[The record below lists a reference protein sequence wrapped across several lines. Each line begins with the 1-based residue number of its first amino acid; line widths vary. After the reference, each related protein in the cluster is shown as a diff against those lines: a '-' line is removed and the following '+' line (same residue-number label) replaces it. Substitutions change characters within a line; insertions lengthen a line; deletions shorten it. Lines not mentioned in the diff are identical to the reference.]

1 MIYDQIVLR
10 YGDLIMKGRNRN
22 QFEKRMHRQ
31 VKNALTPFK
40 GVTYWKTFGRLYV
53 KLNGQPYEPIA
64 DRLKD
69 LFGIISLSPVIS
81 SESELEAIRA
91 TAMTLM
97 NSLKTP
103 PKTFKVSVKRAWK
116 GFPHQSQQM
125 NHLVGAH
132 ILRAFPELSVD
143 VRNPEVELK
152 VDIQAEATYLFCE
165 VIPAAGGFPFG
176 SNGKA
181 MLLLSGGIDSP
192 VAGWLAL
199 RKGLELEA
207 VHFHSYPFT
216 SEQAKDKVV
225 ALAKRLSYFSGAPLK
240 LHLVPFTEIQTTLAQ
255 AGQDNLIIT
264 LMRRAML
271 RITEGLAAK
280 SGALGIVTGES
291 LGQVASQTLPSMN
304 VIGRAAQLPMLKPLI
319 MMDKSE
325 IIAMAEKIGTFQ
337 TSILPYEDCCTLF
350 LPKSPSTNPN
360 IRIVENVEA
369 GIANL
374 DTMIEDAINGTEHMF
389 LSPRKTSSA
398 QSTESSSEED
408 EWF

>member
-22 QFEKRMHRQ
+22 QFEKRMQQQ
-31 VKNALTPFK
+31 VRSALSPFQ
-40 GVTYWKTFGRLYV
+40 GITYWKTYGRLYV
-53 KLNGQPYEPIA
+53 KLNGQPYERVA

-69 LFGIISLSPVIS
+69 LFGLHSLSPVIS
-81 SESELEAIRA
+81 TESELEAIRSA
-91 TAMTLM
+91 AMTLM
-97 NSLKTP
+97 NAMEQP

-116 GFPHQSQQM
+116 GFPHPSQEM

-152 VDIQAEATYLFCE
+152 VDIQEEATYLFSQ
-165 VIPAAGGFPFG
+165 VIPAAGGFPYG

-192 VAGWLAL
+192 VAGWLAM
-199 RKGLELEA
+199 RKGLQIEA

-225 ALAKRLSYFSGAPLK
+225 ALAQRLAYYHSAPLK
-240 LHLVPFTEIQTTLAQ
+240 LHLVPFTDIQTTLAQ
-255 AGQDNLIIT
+255 QGQDNLIIT
-264 LMRRAML
+264 MMRRAMF
-271 RITEGLAAK
+271 RITEQLAVRND
-280 SGALGIVTGES
+280 ALGIVTGES

-304 VIGRAAQLPMLKPLI
+304 VIGRAADLPLLKPLI
-319 MMDKSE
+319 MMDKAE
-325 IIAMAEKIGTFQ
+325 IIRLAEKIGTYE

-360 IRIVENVEA
+360 MRIVERVEA
-369 GIANL
+369 GIPQYSE
-374 DTMIEDAINGTEHMF
+374 MIETAVRDTEQ
-389 LSPRKTSSA
+389 LILKPGQQTPDLQA
-398 QSTESSSEED
+398 GED
-408 EWF
+408 SWF

>member
-22 QFEKRMHRQ
+22 QFEKRMQRQ

-91 TAMTLM
+91 AAMTLM

-152 VDIQAEATYLFCE
+152 VDIQEEATYLFCE
-165 VIPAAGGFPFG
+165 VIPAAGGFPFA

-192 VAGWLAL
+192 VAGWMAL
-199 RKGLELEA
+199 RKGLEIEA

-255 AGQDNLIIT
+255 SGQDNLIIT
-264 LMRRAML
+264 LMRRIML
-271 RITEGLAAK
+271 RITEGLAVR

-304 VIGRAAQLPMLKPLI
+304 VIGRATPLPMLKPLI

-360 IRIVENVEA
+360 LHIVENIEA

-374 DTMIEDAINGTEHMF
+374 DTMIEDAIKGTEYMY
-389 LSPRKTSSA
+389 LSPGETKSKESA
-398 QSTESSSEED
+398 EED
-408 EWF
+408 DWF

>member
-31 VKNALTPFK
+31 VKNALKPFP

-69 LFGIISLSPVIS
+69 LFGIVSLSPVIS
-81 SESELEAIRA
+81 TESELEAIRA

-97 NSLKTP
+97 NALKTP

-132 ILRAFPELSVD
+132 VLRAFPELSVD

-152 VDIQAEATYLFCE
+152 VDIQEEATYLFCE

-192 VAGWLAL
+192 VAGWMAL
-199 RKGLELEA
+199 RKGLEIEA

-216 SEQAKDKVV
+216 SEQAKDKVI

-240 LHLVPFTEIQTTLAQ
+240 LHLVPFTEIQTTLAKS
-255 AGQDNLIIT
+255 GQDNLMIT
-264 LMRRAML
+264 LMRRIML
-271 RITEGLAAK
+271 RITEALAVRN
-280 SGALGIVTGES
+280 GALGIVTGES

-304 VIGRAAQLPMLKPLI
+304 VIGRATQLPMLKPLI

-325 IIAMAEKIGTFQ
+325 IIAMAQKIGTFE

-360 IRIVENVEA
+360 LHIVENIEA

-374 DTMIEDAINGTEHMF
+374 DAMMEEAVKGTEYMY
-389 LSPRKTSSA
+389 LSPGEIKTKENA
-398 QSTESSSEED
+398 EED

>member
-31 VKNALTPFK
+31 VKNALKPFP

-69 LFGIISLSPVIS
+69 LFGIVSLSPVIS
-81 SESELEAIRA
+81 TESELEAIRA

-97 NSLKTP
+97 NALKTP

-132 ILRAFPELSVD
+132 VLRAFPELSVD

-152 VDIQAEATYLFCE
+152 VDIQEEATYLFCE

-192 VAGWLAL
+192 VAGWMAL
-199 RKGLELEA
+199 RKGLEIEA

-225 ALAKRLSYFSGAPLK
+225 TLAKRLSYFSGAPLK
-240 LHLVPFTEIQTTLAQ
+240 LHLVPFTEIQTTLAKS
-255 AGQDNLIIT
+255 GQDNLMIT
-264 LMRRAML
+264 LMRRIML
-271 RITEGLAAK
+271 RITEALAVK
-280 SGALGIVTGES
+280 NGALGIVTGES

-304 VIGRAAQLPMLKPLI
+304 VIGRATQLPMLKPLI

-325 IIAMAEKIGTFQ
+325 IIAMAQKIGTFE

-360 IRIVENVEA
+360 LHIVENIEA

-374 DTMIEDAINGTEHMF
+374 DAMMEEAVNGTEYMY
-389 LSPRKTSSA
+389 LSPGEIKTKENA
-398 QSTESSSEED
+398 EED